1 MKNNN
6 VDIFSF
12 LKQHFRT
19 SLRPARFNLII
30 AFILLVVI
38 SPISLFSQPLA
49 AGRDKFLGCGTSSTI
64 WPNLNQYWN
73 QITPGNDGKWGS
85 VEQVQG
91 YPHWDALDGIYNYAI
106 SHGFPFKEHNL
117 LWGSQQPTWISSLDS
132 SGQRAAVHQWI
143 QNVCQRY
150 DTLAMIDV
158 VNEPF
163 HSVPPYKNALGG
175 NGVTGWDWVVTAFQ
189 WARQYAPA
197 GTKLLLNEYN
207 ILGNNTS
214 TTNYISLIDTLKVR
228 GLIDGIGVQGHYFE
242 FRSQVHATTNI
253 YVYDINTIKANLNR
267 LTATGL
273 PVYMSEFDID
283 EPNDSDQVAQMQ
295 IYFPI
300 LWENPGVKGITLWGY
315 IQSDIWTAHPN
326 TFLLR
331 TDGSER
337 PVLPW
342 LRHYILKGP
351 VPAAPVLV
359 SPGVISN
366 APRMPSF
373 VWNSALHAT
382 SYDLQVALDNQFQL
396 VLVDTAVAD
405 TTATPSTILDA
416 TTIMYWR
423 VGGIDSAGSGPYSS
437 IGHFTT
443 GTEVAVKGEEVVP
456 NVFALYQN
464 YPNPFNPTTMIS
476 YQLARRSWVSLKVYD
491 ILGRNVLT
499 LVEGE
504 QPAGSYHAPFNASQ
518 LGSGTYIY
526 RLQAGRFS
534 ATQKLLLVK

>member
-1 MKNNN
+1 MKNYND
-6 VDIFSF
+6 VSLLRKKPEGQSRHVWLVMLAAIFISIEIIPDF
-12 LKQHFRT
+12 LF
-19 SLRPARFNLII
+19 A
-30 AFILLVVI
+30 
-38 SPISLFSQPLA
+38 QPLA
-49 AGRDKFLGCGTSSTI
+49 SGRDKFLGCGTSQTI

-85 VEQVQG
+85 VEAVQG
-91 YPHWDALDGIYNYAI
+91 YPHWDGLDGIYNYAI
-106 SHGFPFKEHNL
+106 SRGFPFKEHNL
-117 LWGSQQPTWISSLDS
+117 VWGSQQPGWISSRDS
-132 SGQRAAVHQWI
+132 SGQRAAVKQWI
-143 QNVCQRY
+143 QSVCQRY
-150 DTLAMIDV
+150 DSLAFIDV

-175 NGVTGWDWVVTAFQ
+175 NGATGWDWVVTAFQ
-189 WARQYAPA
+189 WARQYSSP

-242 FRSQVHATTNI
+242 FRSQVHATSNI

-300 LWENPGVKGITLWGY
+300 FWENPGVKGITLWGY
-315 IQSDIWTAHPN
+315 IQNDVWTAHPN

-342 LRHYILKGP
+342 LRHYIQKGP
-351 VPAAPVLV
+351 IPATPLLV

-366 APRMPSF
+366 APRRPTF
-373 VWNSALHAT
+373 VWHSSLHAT

-396 VLVDTAVAD
+396 VLVDTTVTD
-405 TTATPSTILDA
+405 TIATPSTVLDQ
-416 TTIMYWR
+416 TTVFYWR
-423 VGGIDSAGSGPYSS
+423 VCGIDSAGAGPFSS
-437 IGHFTT
+437 IGYFTT
-443 GTEVAVKGEEVVP
+443 GTAVGVKTVDVSPRE
-456 NVFALYQN
+456 FALFQN
-464 YPNPFNPTTMIS
+464 YPNPFNPTTVIS
-476 YQLARRSWVSLKVYD
+476 YQLPVNSFVNLKVYD
-491 ILGRNVLT
+491 ILGRSVQT
-499 LVEGE
+499 LVERE
-504 QPAGSYHAPFNASQ
+504 QPAGVYQATFDGSH
-518 LGSGTYIY
+518 LGSGIYIY
-526 RLQAGRFS
+526 RLQAGSFS
-534 ATQKLLLVK
+534 ATRKLLVVK

>member
-1 MKNNN
+1 MKNNSAG
-6 VDIFSF
+6 IFSF
-12 LKQHFRT
+12 LEKHLR
-19 SLRPARFNLII
+19 SSVRPARSILIA
-30 AFILLVVI
+30 AFVLLVEI
-38 SPISLFSQPLA
+38 IPIQSNAQPLA
-49 AGRDKFLGCGTSSTI
+49 TGRSKFLGCATSSTI

-117 LWGSQQPTWISSLDS
+117 LWGAQQPTWISSLDS

-143 QNVCQRY
+143 QNVCTRY

-175 NGVTGWDWVVTAFQ
+175 NGATGWDWVVTAFQ
-189 WARQYAPA
+189 WARQYATP
-197 GTKLLLNEYN
+197 GTKLLLNEYS

-242 FRSQVHATTNI
+242 FRSQVHATNNI
-253 YVYDINTIKANLNR
+253 YVNDINTIKANLNR

-300 LWENPGVKGITLWGY
+300 FWENPGVKGITLWGY

-337 PVLPW
+337 PALQW
-342 LRHYILKGP
+342 MRHYIQKGP
-351 VPAAPVLV
+351 VPTVPVLI
-359 SPGVISN
+359 SPTFISN
-366 APRMPSF
+366 APRIPTYR
-373 VWNSALHAT
+373 WQSALHAT
-382 SYDLQVALDNQFQL
+382 SYELQVALDNAFQL
-396 VLVDTAVAD
+396 VLVDTTVTD
-405 TTATPSTILDA
+405 TVATPSSELDKNTIN
-416 TTIMYWR
+416 YWR
-423 VGGIDSAGSGPYSS
+423 VCGIDSAGIGPFSS
-437 IGHFTT
+437 TGYFTT
-443 GTEVAVKGEEVVP
+443 GTLDAVNNSDVSPRE
-456 NVFALYQN
+456 FTLSQN
-464 YPNPFNPTTMIS
+464 YPNPFNPFTVIS
-476 YQLARRSWVSLKVYD
+476 YQLPVNSFVYLKVYD
-491 ILGRNVLT
+491 VLGRNVQT
-499 LVEGE
+499 LVERE
-504 QPAGSYHAPFNASQ
+504 QPAGAHQATFDGSH
-518 LGSGTYIY
+518 LGSGIYIY
-526 RLQAGRFS
+526 RLQAGTFT
-534 ATQKLLLVK
+534 ATKKLLLVK

>member
-1 MKNNN
+1 MKNYNSFSLLRKKPERQLRH
-6 VDIFSF
+6 VCLVLLTAIFVSIEII
-12 LKQHFRT
+12 
-19 SLRPARFNLII
+19 PA
-30 AFILLVVI
+30 
-38 SPISLFSQPLA
+38 SLFAQPLA
-49 AGRDKFLGCGTSSTI
+49 SGRDKFLGCGTSQTI

-91 YPHWDALDGIYNYAI
+91 FPHWDGLDKIYTYAI
-106 SHGFPFKEHNL
+106 SHGYPFKEHNL
-117 LWGSQQPTWISSLDS
+117 VWGAQQPTWISSLDS
-132 SGQRAAVHQWI
+132 SGQRAAVKQWI

-150 DTLAMIDV
+150 DSLAFIDV

-175 NGVTGWDWVVTAFQ
+175 NGATGWDWIVTAFQ
-189 WARQYAPA
+189 WARQYSSP

-207 ILGNNTS
+207 ILGNNAS
-214 TTNYISLIDTLKVR
+214 TTSYINLIDTLKVR

-242 FRSQVHATTNI
+242 FRSQVHATSNI
-253 YVYDINTIKANLNR
+253 YVYDVNTIKANLNR
-267 LTATGL
+267 LTATGI
-273 PVYMSEFDID
+273 PVYISEFDID

-315 IQSDIWTAHPN
+315 IQSDVWDAHPN

-342 LRHYILKGP
+342 LRHYIQKGP
-351 VPAAPVLV
+351 VPTTPLLV

-366 APRMPSF
+366 APRRPTF
-373 VWNSALHAT
+373 VWRPALHAT

-396 VLVDTAVAD
+396 VLVDTTVTD
-405 TTATPSTILDA
+405 TSSTPSTILDA

-423 VGGIDSAGSGPYSS
+423 VCGIDSAGSGPYSAIS
-437 IGHFTT
+437 HFTT
-443 GTEVAVKGEEVVP
+443 GTAVGVKERETSLRE
-456 NVFALYQN
+456 FALYQN
-464 YPNPFNPTTMIS
+464 YPNPFNPTTVIS
-476 YQLARRSWVSLKVYD
+476 YQLAVNSFVTLRVYD
-491 ILGRNVLT
+491 ILGRNVET
-499 LVEGE
+499 LVERE
-504 QPAGSYHAPFNASQ
+504 QPAGVYQATFDGSR
-518 LGSGTYIY
+518 LESGTYIC
-526 RLQAGRFS
+526 RLQAGSFS
-534 ATQKLLLVK
+534 ATRKLLVVK